1 MESNKVV
8 DMQTEEETE
17 LNEPNRKKQKVSE
30 CPFKSNFKVNDSVE
44 IANEWEGVDDDLSK
58 QCSTDGELL
67 DNDNDKS
74 HNKKVG
80 DNSNDLDEND
90 VPDSETDEGPSHD
103 DLRQFDVLD
112 DIDHHSDQD
121 ESRCDSDSNYSMDS
135 DVPDEEIEAMLDE
148 GLPDEFKGKRKDRA
162 DCMPYE
168 EKEKLVLDEIGHNH
182 FDALPEGWVQVTHN
196 SGMPLYL
203 HKQTRVCT
211 LAKPYFLGP
220 GSVRKHEVPVSAVP
234 CLQYRR
240 ALEEEEEEK
249 RKEIERKSSGV
260 EASKLPSAKIE
271 TIQENL
277 ANHSLDSERLRK
289 YCQSLFRFKTIKVM
303 RFQSWSA
310 RRKFT
315 KNKKNRKQLERPTLP
330 DGTKLITFPIGSG
343 TNSGSGSSGAGDDN
357 VSQRP
362 PKHWIMNP
370 SGKSFVCILHE
381 YVQHA
386 LKKQPTYKFKELEN
400 AATPYSAIVCIN
412 DMEYGSG
419 FGSSKKQAKA
429 NAARKTLE
437 ILIPQMRDKISGEM
451 AEDNSANAG
460 RTIKA
465 SRNNS
470 DADLSFFD
478 EISITDPRVAEFCAK
493 TTEPSPH
500 AILIT
505 CLQRNFGLGDMH
517 INYSVNTL
525 KHQRNEFTMRVGKH
539 EATVICRNKKDGKQ
553 RAAQAILQLL
563 HPSIPSW
570 GSLLRL
576 YGSRSVKSFKEKKQL
591 EQEITLLQGKAAVN
605 QPNHAILEKLRQEM
619 RKLAEQRQAVQPIGK
634 FISSDLPTGSAANL
648 NNVNL

>member
-1 MESNKVV
+1 MEINKEVPEEIPESTMAQSEINETVLDNQQSILEINTDNQSRISDKSNCSDIMEEETISTDDINIYNGSTTEDCIMESN
-8 DMQTEEETE
+8 
-17 LNEPNRKKQKVSE
+17 
-30 CPFKSNFKVNDSVE
+30 
-44 IANEWEGVDDDLSK
+44 
-58 QCSTDGELL
+58 
-67 DNDNDKS
+67 
-74 HNKKVG
+74 
-80 DNSNDLDEND
+80 
-90 VPDSETDEGPSHD
+90 PDSITATD

-112 DIDHHSDQD
+112 DLERHPDQNCCD
-121 ESRCDSDSNYSMDS
+121 MDSDTNESMDS
-135 DVPDEEIEAMLDE
+135 DVPDEEIEAMLEE
-148 GLPDEFKGKRKDRA
+148 GLPEEFKGKRKDKK
-162 DCMPYE
+162 DSVPYE
-168 EKEKLVLDEIGHNH
+168 EKVKLVLDEIGHNH
-182 FDALPEGWVQVTHN
+182 FDVLPEGWVQVTHN

-203 HKQTRVCT
+203 HKQSRVCT

-220 GSVRKHEVPVSAVP
+220 GSVRKHEVPVSAIP
-234 CLQYRR
+234 CLQYKR
-240 ALEEEEEEK
+240 ALHEEEEE
-249 RKEIERKSSGV
+249 RKKQKERDPNAEVCS
-260 EASKLPSAKIE
+260 LPSAKIE
-271 TIQENL
+271 TIQENR
-277 ANHSLDSERLRK
+277 AAHSLDSEQLRN
-289 YCQSLFRFKTIKVM
+289 YCQSLFRFKAIKVM

-315 KNKKNRKQLERPTLP
+315 KNKKHRKQLERPTLP
-330 DGTKLITFPIGSG
+330 DGTKLITFPVSSSG
-343 TNSGSGSSGAGDDN
+343 LAGSSSGNAGDDN
-357 VSQRP
+357 TGQRP

-370 SGKSFVCILHE
+370 SGKSYVCILHE

-400 AATPYSAIVCIN
+400 AATPYSAVVCIN

-437 ILIPQMRDKISGEM
+437 ILIPQMRDKISG
-451 AEDNSANAG
+451 DNGGDTVSGNNN
-460 RTIKA
+460 RMIKA
-465 SRNNS
+465 SRANS

-505 CLQRNFGLGDMH
+505 CLQRNYGLGDMH

-539 EATVICRNKKDGKQ
+539 EATVVCRNKKDGKQ
-553 RAAQAILQLL
+553 RAAQAILQLM
-563 HPSIPSW
+563 HPHIQSW

-605 QPNHAILEKLRQEM
+605 QPNHAILSKLRQEM
-619 RKLAEQRQAVQPIGK
+619 RKLAEQRQAIQPIGK
-634 FISSDLPTGSAANL
+634 FVPPDLPTGSAANL
-648 NNVNL
+648 NNAFKWC